1 MNGAKCMDGSKF
13 VLSRKKGTRK
23 QFLLIKGKNI
33 VGFVKNGQKFAE
45 CSYFTEVSSQ
55 ITCKVPTSIWSF
67 QKK

>member
-1 MNGAKCMDGSKF
+1 M
-13 VLSRKKGTRK
+13 LSRKKGTRK
-23 QFLLIKGKNI
+23 QFLLIEGKNI